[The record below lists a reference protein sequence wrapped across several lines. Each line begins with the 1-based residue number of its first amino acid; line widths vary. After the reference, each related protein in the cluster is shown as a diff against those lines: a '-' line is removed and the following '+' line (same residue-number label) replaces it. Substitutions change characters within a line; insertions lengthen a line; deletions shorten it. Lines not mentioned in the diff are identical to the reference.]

1 MITNAHIQIALYPNV
16 VARAQYVCVFLGSG
30 TRHTARYTAAI
41 RKPKLTQKSIE
52 QSNVN
57 KSRPGCC
64 RPARVILTLISGKLP
79 LQVSFASTQCC
90 AWLQLNG
97 SPFRSRYRTSPTINF
112 SSPRASCCAL
122 ALSSSCLI
130 SFLRAVSAVVVLAA
144 VVVRVS
150 GASSRLLPPVRPHL
164 SHHHHH
170 HSLPSIL

>member
-1 MITNAHIQIALYPNV
+1 ML
-16 VARAQYVCVFLGSG
+16 ARAQYVCVCVCFWRRYSVHSSVYSC
-30 TRHTARYTAAI
+30 HTQAKAN
-41 RKPKLTQKSIE
+41 PKSIE
-52 QSNVN
+52 QSNV
-57 KSRPGCC
+57 KSWPGCC

-97 SPFRSRYRTSPTINF
+97 SPFRSRYRTSPAINF

-164 SHHHHH
+164 YHHHHH